1 MLLAACYVFLLF
13 LPITAQRSLISTIKR
28 SYKDDDDGHSLELLE
43 LAKHITLHVNG
54 EPLLKR
60 SSSHSSPVPQ
70 RFCLLSGLPN
80 LLNDDT
86 LLMHVC
92 NRKCVIIPN
101 KKILDLLNQES
112 ISGACSAINSTR
124 NLP

>member
-1 MLLAACYVFLLF
+1 M
-13 LPITAQRSLISTIKR
+13 
-28 SYKDDDDGHSLELLE
+28 LE

-54 EPLLKR
+54 EPLLKW

-70 RFCLLSGLPN
+70 RFFLLSGLPN

-86 LLMHVC
+86 LPMRVC

-124 NLP
+124 NLPRVFEKVSQPLKYHSIFFAESHMYIHVYIYI